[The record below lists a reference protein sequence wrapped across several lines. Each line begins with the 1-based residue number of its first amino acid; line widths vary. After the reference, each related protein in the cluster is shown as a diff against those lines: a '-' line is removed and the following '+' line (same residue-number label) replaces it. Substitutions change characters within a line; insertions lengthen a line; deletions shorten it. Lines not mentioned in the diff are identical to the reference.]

1 MKILHISTSVNASS
15 ANTHL
20 HMALKRSGID
30 SNILVKHCDLEDE
43 NIHVINNGFKDK
55 VINKCSSFWN
65 RQCIKKYEKDENM
78 PFSVSLRGKDISGLE
93 YVQEADIIHLHW
105 ICNFL
110 SPYDIYRLMISGKKI
125 VWTCHD
131 SWPFTG
137 GCHVRYGCERFW
149 HDCGECPILYSLDQK
164 DITSRIMK
172 NKKKYLMDSPITF
185 IAPSNWMKNN
195 IKNSR
200 LFRNCDCEVIHNTM
214 DLKLFKEKKSFSRL
228 KYRKETSKYHIL
240 FGATSAALPYKG
252 FHYLIQLLKDLH
264 VYHTQLAKNIVVHV
278 IGAQGSAEKI
288 LKEFE
293 CVFWGYVSDQ
303 EKMAEIYNL
312 VDVFIYPSIDDNL
325 PNMVMESLACATP
338 VVSFDTGGISDM
350 VVHKENG
357 YLASYKDQQDL
368 LNGFFWVLE
377 NNDKNRLGKSGR
389 LKIEREFCE
398 EMIAGKHIELYQ
410 HLLDERKRG

>member
-1 MKILHISTSVNASS
+1 MLF
-15 ANTHL
+15 
-20 HMALKRSGID
+20 RS
-30 SNILVKHCDLEDE
+30 
-43 NIHVINNGFKDK
+43 
-55 VINKCSSFWN
+55 
-65 RQCIKKYEKDENM
+65 
-78 PFSVSLRGKDISGLE
+78 
-93 YVQEADIIHLHW
+93 
-105 ICNFL
+105 
-110 SPYDIYRLMISGKKI
+110 
-125 VWTCHD
+125 
-131 SWPFTG
+131 
-137 GCHVRYGCERFW
+137 
-149 HDCGECPILYSLDQK
+149 
-164 DITSRIMK
+164 
-172 NKKKYLMDSPITF
+172 
-185 IAPSNWMKNN
+185 
-195 IKNSR
+195 KNSR